1 MQNKKSC
8 LPKHLAVFISSIIK
22 SVHDN
27 GWGMF
32 TTYLKYKL
40 EDMGKQLLKIDKFF
54 ASSQICNVCGYKNP
68 DTKNY
73 PLDNGN
79 V

>member
-1 MQNKKSC
+1 
-8 LPKHLAVFISSIIK
+8 
-22 SVHDN
+22 
-27 GWGMF
+27 
-32 TTYLKYKL
+32 
-40 EDMGKQLLKIDKFF
+40 MGKQLLKIDKFF

-79 V
+79 VQIANHITIEM